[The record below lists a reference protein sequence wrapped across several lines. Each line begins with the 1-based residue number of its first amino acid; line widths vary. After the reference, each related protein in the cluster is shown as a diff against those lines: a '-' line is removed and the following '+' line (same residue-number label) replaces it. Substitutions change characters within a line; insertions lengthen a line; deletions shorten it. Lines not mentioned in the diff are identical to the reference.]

1 MKPALRLLQN
11 LGFGFLMLC
20 CIAGLYLYAKNAEQ
34 SGTDASALSTSA
46 VPSALPAPVPAQT
59 LSTDGRLAS
68 DFFGAFSEAGFTL
81 QTSDDGDY
89 ALFDADMERK
99 CTMAPSLRGE
109 RVSGL
114 TLSFSLPEKPVTA
127 KSPSLI
133 EQALLDRYASSLAE
147 TLRLAQNVF
156 GTALDALDPYGE
168 VPDTTRRRWRALI
181 EECGGE
187 GRSASDAA
195 EALRLHLYYDGEE
208 TLCIALERKPA

>member
-34 SGTDASALSTSA
+34 SGADASALSTSA

-89 ALFDADMERK
+89 ALFDADMERQ

-109 RVSGL
+109 RVSSL

>member
-34 SGTDASALSTSA
+34 SGADASALSTSA

-89 ALFDADMERK
+89 ALFDADMERQ

-147 TLRLAQNVF
+147 TLRLAQGVF

>member
-81 QTSDDGDY
+81 QASDDGDY
-89 ALFDADMERK
+89 ALFDADMERQ

-114 TLSFSLPEKPVTA
+114 MLSFSLPEKPVTA

>member
-1 MKPALRLLQN
+1 MKPAIRLLQN

-34 SGTDASALSTSA
+34 SGADASALSTSA

-81 QTSDDGDY
+81 QASDDGDY
-89 ALFDADMERK
+89 ALFDADMERQ
-99 CTMAPSLRGE
+99 CTRAPSLRGE

-133 EQALLDRYASSLAE
+133 
-147 TLRLAQNVF
+147 
-156 GTALDALDPYGE
+156 
-168 VPDTTRRRWRALI
+168 
-181 EECGGE
+181 
-187 GRSASDAA
+187 
-195 EALRLHLYYDGEE
+195 
-208 TLCIALERKPA
+208 